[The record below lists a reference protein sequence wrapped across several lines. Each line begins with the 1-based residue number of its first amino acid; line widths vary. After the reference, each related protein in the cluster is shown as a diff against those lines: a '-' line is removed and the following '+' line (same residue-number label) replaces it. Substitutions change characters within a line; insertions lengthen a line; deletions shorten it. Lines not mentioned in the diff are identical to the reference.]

1 MQNQDTFSTYNPII
15 CFVFFIGAIA
25 FGMFFVHPLF
35 LVTSIV
41 LACSYYLTIKK
52 RKGIKLILGMIPVFI
67 ALSAVTPLFNT
78 YGDTVLFTYFGDRP
92 YTLEALT
99 YAIELAAMFV
109 SIIIWFAC
117 YNAVM
122 TSDKFVYIF
131 GRTAPSISL
140 VLSMILRLVPSF
152 EKKAVQ
158 IAGARKCI
166 GMAGDA
172 GTKTEKVEHGM
183 TIISTLTTWALEG
196 GITTADSMRSR
207 GYGCGNRTSFAIYRF
222 GARDIGL
229 LVGMIVL
236 TIVIFGCAIMGG
248 MTYEAGDALEIGL
261 VTVVGLAAYAA
272 FLIIPTAL
280 NIMEAIIWHI
290 LRSRI

>member
-1 MQNQDTFSTYNPII
+1 MENQDTFSTYNPII

-35 LVTSIV
+35 LIASIT

-52 RKGIKLILGMIPVFI
+52 RKGLKLIIGMIPVFI
-67 ALSAVTPLFNT
+67 ALSLITPLFNT
-78 YGDTVLFTYFGDRP
+78 YGDTVLFTYFGSRP

-152 EKKAVQ
+152 EKKAIQ

-172 GTKTEKVEHGM
+172 GTKMEKVEHGM

-207 GYGCGNRTSFAIYRF
+207 GYGCGNRTSFAVYRF
-222 GARDIGL
+222 GVRDIGL
-229 LVGMIVL
+229 LAGMIAL
-236 TIVIFGCAIMGG
+236 TILIFVCAFMGG
-248 MTYEAGDALEIGL
+248 TAYEAGSSITFGLFTVIGL
-261 VTVVGLAAYAA
+261 AGYVVFLA
-272 FLIIPTAL
+272 IPTVL
-280 NIMEAIIWHI
+280 NIMEAITWHI